1 MEKVILKNNDQTK
14 EYDVL
19 FTFRYNG
26 EKYVTYTNYEKNE
39 NGNLICY
46 SSVERNQKLV
56 PITDEKALDIIN
68 EMLKTLTNSTKQKFQ
83 NK

>member
-26 EKYVTYTNYEKNE
+26 EKYVTYTSYEKNE
-39 NGNLICY
+39 NGILMCY

-56 PITDEKALDIIN
+56 PITDEKALNIIN